1 MLATKKIKEEADS
14 SEKESDSKENS
25 IEPYTVDKILDK
37 KIVKG
42 KVIYKVKWKNYPLS
56 QCTWEPIENFIDKS
70 VVNDFEKQLKTKP
83 EKRRPGRPPKKK
95 PPIVKEENEE
105 EESSDNKEESSD
117 STNKEKSS
125 ESSSSDKAKSS
136 ESQSSSSE
144 KKSSEESNSENKS
157 SAESSSDKEKSSEE
171 SNSEK
176 KSSEES
182 NSEKKSSESAS
193 SSIKNILEMKKKKIG
208 NIKNDIPE
216 KIISSKQNVDVPSDL
231 CCFVEWKVRK
241 DGTKPDNSYVKN
253 SEIKEK
259 FPYVLLDYYEEQIML
274 SSKKRKRTYSVDSN

>member
-1 MLATKKIKEEADS
+1 MLETKKIKEEADYL
-14 SEKESDSKENS
+14 EKENDSKENS

-37 KIVKG
+37 KISKG
-42 KVIYKVKWKNYPLS
+42 KVLYKVKWKNYPLS
-56 QCTWEPIENFIDKS
+56 QCTWEPKENFIDKS
-70 VVNDFEKQLKTKP
+70 VVEDFEKEFKGKP

-95 PPIVKEENEE
+95 PIIVKEESE

-125 ESSSSDKAKSS
+125 ES
-136 ESQSSSSE
+136 QSSSNA
-144 KKSSEESNSENKS
+144 KSSEES
-157 SAESSSDKEKSSEE
+157 SSDNAKSSEE
-171 SNSEK
+171 SK
-176 KSSEES
+176 
-182 NSEKKSSESAS
+182 SEKKSSESAS

-216 KIISSKQNVDVPSDL
+216 KILSSKQNVNVPSDL

-274 SSKKRKRTYSVDSN
+274 SGKKRKRTYSVDSK

>member
-37 KIVKG
+37 KIVKE

-144 KKSSEESNSENKS
+144 KKSSEESNSE
-157 SAESSSDKEKSSEE
+157 
-171 SNSEK
+171 K
-176 KSSEES
+176 KTSEES

>member
-14 SEKESDSKENS
+14 SEKESDSKENI

-37 KIVKG
+37 KIVKE
-42 KVIYKVKWKNYPLS
+42 KVIYKIKWKNYPLS

-125 ESSSSDKAKSS
+125 ESSS
-136 ESQSSSSE
+136 
-144 KKSSEESNSENKS
+144 
-157 SAESSSDKEKSSEE
+157 
-171 SNSEK
+171 SEK

>member
-42 KVIYKVKWKNYPLS
+42 KVIYKVKWKNYSLS

-125 ESSSSDKAKSS
+125 ESSSSDKTKSS

-157 SAESSSDKEKSSEE
+157 SEESSNDKEKSSEE

>member
-37 KIVKG
+37 KIVKE
-42 KVIYKVKWKNYPLS
+42 KVIYKIKWKNYPLS

-125 ESSSSDKAKSS
+125 ESSS
-136 ESQSSSSE
+136 
-144 KKSSEESNSENKS
+144 
-157 SAESSSDKEKSSEE
+157 
-171 SNSEK
+171 SEK